1 MKILFV
7 HQNFPGQYLHILR
20 SLLADNQKRPGTH
33 ELVFMTEPNMNN
45 LSGVRKVTYSKP
57 PLSQAGVHMDAHD
70 FDVAMRRAAACAEG
84 AMKIKNLGFTPEIIL
99 GHHGWGEMLNLVD
112 VFPGVPILGYF
123 EFFYR
128 TENSDVNFDPEFP
141 MPLVRYAGVR
151 AKNCVN
157 LQALALNQYGQAPTV
172 WQKSTYPAWA
182 QERIELLEEGVDLEL
197 CKPDPGIRKKT
208 LKVGTLSVSPRQKL
222 LTYVARNLEPYRGFH
237 TFMRALPKI
246 LAARPDVV
254 VSVVGGDEISYG
266 APPATGGTWRETLL
280 AELRGKLDLARVHF
294 LGKIP
299 YDQHLSLLK
308 RSDVH
313 VYLSYP
319 FVASWSLRE
328 AMACGCMIIGGDTQ
342 TVTEFIT
349 DGKTGIVVPAL
360 DPKARAKAVLEAMEN
375 PKRAAGMRLAARD
388 YAERR
393 LDMGDYITRYRDLI
407 ERVAGKKLIGPVA
420 VKPTAKTKSAVKAKA
435 PAQKPVARKGAVPEP
450 AVPKPA
456 LSKRG
461 PRRAA

>member
-1 MKILFV
+1 LKILFV

-20 SLLADNQKRPGTH
+20 SLLADNEKRPGTH

-45 LSGVRKVTYSKP
+45 MIGVRKVTYAKP
-57 PLSQAGVHMDAHD
+57 PLSQAGVHRDAHD
-70 FDVAMRRAAACAEG
+70 FDVAMRRAEACAVG
-84 AMKIKNLGFTPEIIL
+84 ATKIKNLGFTPDIIL

-128 TENSDVNFDPEFP
+128 TANSDVNFDPEFP
-141 MPLVRYAGVR
+141 MPDVRYAGVR

-172 WQKSTYPAWA
+172 WQKSTYPNWA
-182 QERIELLEEGVDLEL
+182 QERIELLEEGVDLAL
-197 CKPDPGIRKKT
+197 CKPDPAIRKKT
-208 LKVGTLSVSPRQKL
+208 LKVGTLSVAPRQKL
-222 LTYVARNLEPYRGFH
+222 ITYVARNLEPYRGFH
-237 TFMRALPKI
+237 SFMRALPKI
-246 LAARPDVV
+246 LSARPDVI

-266 APPATGGTWRETLL
+266 SPPPTGGTWREKLL
-280 AELRGKLDLARVHF
+280 AELQGKLDLSRIHF

-308 RSDVH
+308 RSDAH

-342 TVTEFIT
+342 TVTEFISH
-349 DGKTGIVVPAL
+349 GQTGIVVPAL
-360 DPKARAKAVLEAMEN
+360 DPKAIAKAVLEALEN
-375 PKRAAGMRLAARD
+375 PKRGAAMRLAARD

-393 LDMGDYITRYRDLI
+393 LDMAVYLDRYRALI
-407 ERVAGKKLIGPVA
+407 ERIAGKKLIGPVA
-420 VKPTAKTKSAVKAKA
+420 EKPPSRAKVAMPRPAAPKSATPSQAFA
-435 PAQKPVARKGAVPEP
+435 
-450 AVPKPA
+450 
-456 LSKRG
+456 KRG